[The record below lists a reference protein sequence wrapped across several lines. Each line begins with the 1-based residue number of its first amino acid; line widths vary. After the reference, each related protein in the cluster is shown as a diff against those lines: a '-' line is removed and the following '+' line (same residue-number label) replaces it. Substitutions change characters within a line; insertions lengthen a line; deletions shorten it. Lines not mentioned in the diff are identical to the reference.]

1 MDGRMDG
8 RLVHPC
14 AESFGGWGEGFA
26 LPLLAFGKMVLVS
39 LKACPGIVFFSH
51 LSQSSFS
58 LTFSGRCMARHDWTI
73 VNWVLPIVH

>member
-39 LKACPGIVFFSH
+39 LKACPGIVFFFFSSVPVFVLSH
-51 LSQSSFS
+51 FLWEMHGS
-58 LTFSGRCMARHDWTI
+58 
-73 VNWVLPIVH
+73 P